1 MIPNIT
7 RGTRVQ
13 GLLFYLW
20 GPGRREEHTDPHLLA
35 AWDGAGE
42 LADLEPEITHAGKRD
57 FRHLAELLEIPV
69 RAGRNPPRKPVWHCS
84 VRADPTDPIMTDER
98 WREIAAHVLAK
109 TGLAP
114 DGDPRAVRWLAM
126 RHGADHIH
134 IVATLVRQDRRTNWG
149 RNDWP
154 LAQAACRDLEDRY
167 GLVRVGRPG
176 QGTRS
181 WPTGAEVNKAKR
193 TGRPQTPREEL
204 RRRVRDAATVA
215 VDENDFFHRL
225 TSDGAVT
232 VKLRPSKLHPGEIT
246 GYSVALACDT
256 NPAGDPIFY
265 GGGKLAANLSL
276 TRLRTRWQ
284 PDTTLAGSDR
294 RARQLHPIPAEI
306 YDRAAAL
313 IADTATHIAAHAD
326 NPHAVAGTVAAAAD
340 LLAATA
346 AAWEGTTG
354 GPITRAAELFDRAA
368 HEPVHTTPA
377 ATSGR
382 GYPLRAIA
390 RLVNTTTRGSAV
402 ARGQRELKAMLRL
415 IRTTAKLADAVA
427 DLRAAHERLHQAH
440 AAIAAATALRAYTPP
455 PATASQHA
463 ATTPDTPRNAD
474 LWHTTQPPPRRHR

>member
-42 LADLEPEITHAGKRD
+42 LADLEPELTDAGKRD

-84 VRADPTDPIMTDER
+84 VRADPTDPAMTDER
-98 WREIAAHVLAK
+98 WREIAAHVMAK
-109 TGLAP
+109 IGLAP
-114 DGDPRAVRWLAM
+114 DGDPRAVRWIAM

-134 IVATLVRQDRRTNWG
+134 IVATLVRQDRRTNWA

-154 LAQAACRDLEDRY
+154 LAQAACRDIEDRY
-167 GLVRVGRPG
+167 DLVRVGRPG

-225 TSDGAVT
+225 TRDGAVT
-232 VKLRPSKLHPGEIT
+232 VKLRPSKLHPGEVT
-246 GYSVALACDT
+246 GYSVALAGDT

-265 GGGKLAANLSL
+265 GGGKLAADLSL
-276 TRLRTRWQ
+276 TRLRARWQ

-313 IADTATHIAAHAD
+313 IADTAAHIATHT
-326 NPHAVAGTVAAAAD
+326 NPRAVAGTVAAAAD

-346 AAWEGTTG
+346 AAWEGTLG

-368 HEPVHTTPA
+368 HEPGPRRPA
-377 ATSGR
+377 PVGTSV
-382 GYPLRAIA
+382 YPLRTIGRILAA
-390 RLVNTTTRGSAV
+390 AGSRREQNDLCAMMQLVRAV
-402 ARGQRELKAMLRL
+402 AG
-415 IRTTAKLADAVA
+415 IADAVA
-427 DLRAAHERLHQAH
+427 EFRIVQQRLHQA
-440 AAIAAATALRAYTPP
+440 AAARQAAAHLAAYQPP
-455 PATASQHA
+455 QPAAVA
-463 ATTPDTPRNAD
+463 FPAD
-474 LWHTTQPPPRRHR
+474 LPMVLAGTLAAPNHLLRRGC